1 MSCMMSA
8 TARQDDQAMLDAL
21 LGMIFEIVLSAVG
34 TFIVK
39 LFGVENA
46 AEIATVIIGLG
57 VIALGF
63 AVALWGH

>member
-1 MSCMMSA
+1 MTST
-8 TARQDDQAMLDAL
+8 TARQGDQAMLDAL
-21 LGMIFEIVLSAVG
+21 LGMFFEMVLSAVG

-57 VIALGF
+57 FIVLGF